1 MVIIFS
7 AKNNLTWIKF
17 CAVKHIETLVKIM
30 SSKLKILKF
39 KMADGLGV

>member
-17 CAVKHIETLVKIM
+17 CAVKHIETGENYV
-30 SSKLKILKF
+30 F
-39 KMADGLGV
+39 KT